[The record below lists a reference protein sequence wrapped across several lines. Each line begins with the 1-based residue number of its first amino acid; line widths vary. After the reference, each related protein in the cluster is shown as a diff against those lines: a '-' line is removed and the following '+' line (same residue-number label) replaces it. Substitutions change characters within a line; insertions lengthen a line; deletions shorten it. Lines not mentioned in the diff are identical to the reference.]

1 MVWKSCKEKGKIN
14 GLVSLKF
21 YINKFRKINS
31 NYKMKIAVSG
41 SDGFVGSHVCEQLL
55 IKGHEVIRI
64 DITRGFDLSDKAIID
79 KIDPVDCFIHLAN
92 LVYVPGSYTDPE
104 KYYRVNYLTTL
115 NALEI
120 CRKYNARLIYAS
132 SYIYGPPQY
141 LPVDESHPIC
151 PFNPYAQ
158 TKLIC
163 EKLCEGYHRDF
174 KVKVSILRPFNIYG
188 VGQKGKL
195 LLPEIISQ
203 LKEKKETIEL
213 KASAP
218 RRDYIN
224 VIDVAAAFV
233 ACTEDTNDF
242 NVYNVCS
249 GNSVSVR
256 ELTEAINKHLKKKV
270 KFSFSEESRPNE
282 VDESRGSCEKLK
294 SIGWKCTISIEEGIK
309 SLLESENL

>member
-1 MVWKSCKEKGKIN
+1 M
-14 GLVSLKF
+14 
-21 YINKFRKINS
+21 R
-31 NYKMKIAVSG
+31 IAVAG
-41 SDGFVGSHVCEQLL
+41 SDGFVGSQVCKQLEA
-55 IKGHEVIRI
+55 KGHEVVRI
-64 DITRGFDLSDKAIID
+64 DITRGFDLCDNTIID
-79 KIDPVDCFIHLAN
+79 KIEPIDSFIHLAN

-120 CRKYNARLIYAS
+120 CRKYNARLVYAS

-141 LPVDESHPIC
+141 LPVDEQHPVC

-158 TKLIC
+158 TKVIC

-195 LLPEIISQ
+195 LLPEIIGQ
-203 LKEKKETIEL
+203 LKEGKEKIEL

-224 VIDVAAAFV
+224 VIDVAGAFV

-242 NVYNVCS
+242 NTYNVCS
-249 GNSVSVR
+249 GISVSVR
-256 ELTEAINKHLKKKV
+256 ELTEVINKHLNKKV
-270 KFSFSEESRPNE
+270 IFSFSEEARPNE

-294 SIGWKCTISIEEGIK
+294 SIGWKQTITLDDGIK
-309 SLLESENL
+309 ALLKSENL

>member
-1 MVWKSCKEKGKIN
+1 M
-14 GLVSLKF
+14 
-21 YINKFRKINS
+21 R
-31 NYKMKIAVSG
+31 IAVAG
-41 SDGFVGSHVCEQLL
+41 SDGFVGSQVCKQLES
-55 IKGHEVIRI
+55 KGHEVVRI
-64 DITRGFDLSDKAIID
+64 DITRGFDLCDNTIID
-79 KIDPVDCFIHLAN
+79 KIEPIDCFIHLAN

-120 CRKYNARLIYAS
+120 CRKYNARLVYAS

-141 LPVDESHPIC
+141 LPVDEQHPVC

-158 TKLIC
+158 TKVIC

-195 LLPEIISQ
+195 LLPEIIGQ
-203 LKEKKETIEL
+203 LKEGKETIEL

-224 VIDVAAAFV
+224 VIDVAGAFL

-242 NVYNVCS
+242 NKYNVCS
-249 GNSVSVR
+249 GISVSVR
-256 ELTEAINKHLKKKV
+256 ELTEVINKHLNKKV
-270 KFSFSEESRPNE
+270 FFSFSEEARPNE

-294 SIGWKCTISIEEGIK
+294 SIGWKQTITLDDGIK
-309 SLLESENL
+309 ALLKSENL